1 MSLKEKERRLNHVKK
16 GKDLRRYCK
25 DRDDAREAKKEMFK
39 YKTR

>member
-16 GKDLRRYCK
+16 GKDLRRHCK
-25 DRDDAREAKKEMFK
+25 DKDDRKEARKEMFK